1 MEQPTK
7 VETDNKLNELIE
19 KKVLR
24 EDISEWALVYI
35 RNVES
40 IESV

>member
-24 EDISEWALVYI
+24 EDISEWALDYI